1 MAVRTWRLWGIST
14 VLATGVVALAQP
26 PESGVSGRATPAI
39 TQDHYQ
45 PESAPP
51 PRLLPQQ
58 VLDFKPS
65 RTAPPTA
72 ILDPLVGR
80 AAAADDVGGPRWKS
94 RVALDVA
101 EMHFRAC
108 DMAEARNWYRE
119 VIKLAPESDYARRA
133 AEQLRDTDVL
143 PAAGQSEE
151 PPLADAKGIQVCF
164 PIP

>member
-1 MAVRTWRLWGIST
+1 MAVRAWRLWGIST
-14 VLATGVVALAQP
+14 VLAAGAVALAQP
-26 PESGVSGRATPAI
+26 AGSGVSGRATPAL

-65 RTAPPTA
+65 GTAPPTA
-72 ILDPLVGR
+72 ILDPLVGL
-80 AAAADDVGGPRWKS
+80 AAAENDVGGPRWKS

-108 DMAEARNWYRE
+108 DTAEARNWYRE
-119 VIKLAPESDYARRA
+119 VIKLAPESEYARRA
-133 AEQLRDTDVL
+133 AERLRDMDVL

-151 PPLADAKGIQVCF
+151 PPLCDAGRIQVRF